1 MTIKNNL
8 SNNYKTNDFIVKVFG
23 AGNPII
29 SSMEEKR
36 ENRRRSTNNL
46 HDLYANVKI
55 DRHKVKMPVLDIS
68 IGGMGILI
76 SDGFSYFKEGKELT
90 IETLEKGGNV
100 IAADIT
106 GKIAYLGP
114 GVPSRAGIEFSPQDT
129 PIEAY
134 TKLRNVNG
142 KSIRVIKGS
151 NNIYD
156 LFSEIKRWSRG
167 FGDMLMVYKNKAI
180 PAEFFY
186 LRPDDNNM
194 VLRIVRISELR
205 LPFEPQA
212 GKNYTFYLFK
222 GINVMIFTVKVVN
235 IIKNILETT
244 WPTEVSYI
252 SRRSMARYLI
262 TGDEPLTAS
271 LVHPINSKKFPVVIW
286 DISIEGMGAEILEE
300 EIPVIDGMNLP
311 DIKINLPKGEVM
323 GKGIIRS
330 VRTENV
336 LQKTQLGIEFIDNPD
351 SFRDKILEFIL
362 DKNLLSDEMLKG
374 KA

>member
-1 MTIKNNL
+1 M
-8 SNNYKTNDFIVKVFG
+8 D
-23 AGNPII
+23 
-29 SSMEEKR
+29 EKR
-36 ENRRRSTNNL
+36 ETRRRKTNYL

-55 DRHKVKMPVLDIS
+55 DRHKLKLPILDIS

-76 SDGFSYFKEGKELT
+76 SDGFSYFKEGKEL
-90 IETLEKGGNV
+90 IIDALEKGGKV
-100 IAADIT
+100 IAANIN
-106 GKIAYLGP
+106 GKVAYIGP

-134 TKLRNVNG
+134 TKLRDVNDQ
-142 KSIRVIKGS
+142 SIRVIKG
-151 NNIYD
+151 NDKIYE

-205 LPFEPQA
+205 LPFEPET
-212 GKNYTFYLFK
+212 GKTYTFYLFK
-222 GINVMIFTVKVVN
+222 GINVMIFTAKVVN
-235 IIKNILETT
+235 IIKNIIETT

-262 TGDEPLTAS
+262 TGDEPLTAK
-271 LVHPINSKKFPVVIW
+271 LVHPINSKEIPVVIW
-286 DISIEGMGAEILEE
+286 DISIEGMGVEILEE

-311 DIKINLPKGEVM
+311 SIKINLPKGDVM
-323 GKGIIRS
+323 GRGIIRS

-336 LQKTQLGIEFIDNPD
+336 MQKTQLGIEFISNPD
-351 SFRDKILEFIL
+351 NFRDKILEFIL
-362 DKNLLSDEMLKG
+362 DKNLPSDEMLKG
-374 KA
+374 AA

>member
-142 KSIRVIKGS
+142 KSIRIIKGS

-212 GKNYTFYLFK
+212 GKDYTFYLFK

-330 VRTENV
+330 VRTENI

>member
-1 MTIKNNL
+1 
-8 SNNYKTNDFIVKVFG
+8 
-23 AGNPII
+23 
-29 SSMEEKR
+29 
-36 ENRRRSTNNL
+36 
-46 HDLYANVKI
+46 
-55 DRHKVKMPVLDIS
+55 MPVLDIS

-286 DISIEGMGAEILEE
+286 DKSKEGMGAEILEE

>member
-1 MTIKNNL
+1 MISKNNF
-8 SNNYKTNDFIVKVFG
+8 SNNYKTNDFIAKVFS

-36 ENRRRSTNNL
+36 ESRRRSTNNL

-134 TKLRNVNG
+134 TKLRNVND
-142 KSIRVIKGS
+142 KSIRVIKGED
-151 NNIYD
+151 NIFE

-167 FGDMLMVYKNKAI
+167 FGDMLMVNKNKAI

-205 LPFEPQA
+205 LPFEPEA
-212 GKNYTFYLFK
+212 GKTYTFYLFK

-244 WPTEVSYI
+244 WPAEVSYI

-271 LVHPINSKKFPVVIW
+271 LVHPISSKKFPVVIW

-311 DIKINLPKGEVM
+311 DIKINLPKGDVT
-323 GKGIIRS
+323 GRGIIRS
-330 VRTENV
+330 VRSEND
-336 LQKTQLGIEFIDNPD
+336 LQNTQLGIEFIDNPD

-362 DKNLLSDEMLKG
+362 DKNLPSDEMLKG
-374 KA
+374 KN

>member
-1 MTIKNNL
+1 MGSKNKF
-8 SNNYKTNDFIVKVFG
+8 SNNYKTNDIIAKVFG
-23 AGNPII
+23 ARNPII

-36 ENRRRSTNNL
+36 ENRRRNTNNL

-55 DRHKVKMPVLDIS
+55 DRHKIKMPVLDIS

-134 TKLRNVNG
+134 TKLRNVND
-142 KSIRVIKGS
+142 KSIRVIKG
-151 NNIYD
+151 NDNIFD

-167 FGDMLMVYKNKAI
+167 FGDMLMVNKNKAI

-212 GKNYTFYLFK
+212 GKSYTFYLFK

-311 DIKINLPKGEVM
+311 DIKINLPKGDVT

-330 VRTENV
+330 VRTENM
-336 LQKTQLGIEFIDNPD
+336 LQKTQLGIEFIGNPD
-351 SFRDKILEFIL
+351 IFRDKILEFIL

-374 KA
+374 KT

>member
-1 MTIKNNL
+1 MIIKNNL
-8 SNNYKTNDFIVKVFG
+8 SNNFKTNDLFAKVFG

-29 SSMEEKR
+29 FSMEEKR
-36 ENRRRSTNNL
+36 ESRRKKTNNL
-46 HDLYANVKI
+46 HDLYANIKI
-55 DRHKVKMPVLDIS
+55 DRHKLKLPILDIS

-76 SDGFSYFKEGKELT
+76 SDGFSYFKEGKEL
-90 IETLEKGGNV
+90 IIDTLEKGGNV
-100 IAADIT
+100 IAANIN
-106 GKIAYLGP
+106 GKVAYIGP

-134 TKLRNVNG
+134 TKLRNVNDQ
-142 KSIRVIKGS
+142 SIRVIQGNEK
-151 NNIYD
+151 IYD

-167 FGDMLMVYKNKAI
+167 CGDMLMIHKHKAI

-205 LPFEPQA
+205 LPFEPET
-212 GKNYTFYLFK
+212 GKTYTFYLFK
-222 GINVMIFTVKVVN
+222 GINVMIFTATVVN

-262 TGDEPLTAS
+262 TGEEPLTAK
-271 LVHPINSKKFPVVIW
+271 LVHPINSNEIPVVIW

-311 DIKINLPKGEVM
+311 IIRIKLPKGDVE

-330 VRTENV
+330 VRTENI

-362 DKNLLSDEMLKG
+362 DMNLPSDEMLKG
-374 KA
+374 NA